1 MMSRA
6 RPAKAMLV
14 NWSRA
19 LRSGLPTFSS
29 EAGRPARQL
38 IHLDEDRRSPDPSV
52 VICVAAPKLDGRDVS
67 ETIQGKSAESKKEGN
82 KEIAKGNTNASIGDR
97 ISAGVD
103 AIGNKADESK
113 HDSKAEAY
121 KTSAQH

>member
-1 MMSRA
+1 MGTTA
-6 RPAKAMLV
+6 
-14 NWSRA
+14 
-19 LRSGLPTFSS
+19 LPTLPHSTTTHPKS
-29 EAGRPARQL
+29 NHGLYLCYLDHRVDYQ
-38 IHLDEDRRSPDPSV
+38 HLERRCELRFGDDPGQV
-52 VICVAAPKLDGRDVS
+52 R
-67 ETIQGKSAESKKEGN
+67 ESKKEGN

>member
-1 MMSRA
+1 MGPQLFLHFHTQPQPTPSRTMA
-6 RPAKAMLV
+6 
-14 NWSRA
+14 S
-19 LRSGLPTFSS
+19 TS
-29 EAGRPARQL
+29 ESITNTL
-38 IHLDEDRRSPDPSV
+38 SD
-52 VICVAAPKLDGRDVS
+52 AANYVS

>member
-1 MMSRA
+1 MGLSSSPQLFLHFHTQPQPTPSRTMA
-6 RPAKAMLV
+6 STSATSTTESITNTL
-14 NWSRA
+14 S
-19 LRSGLPTFSS
+19 
-29 EAGRPARQL
+29 
-38 IHLDEDRRSPDPSV
+38 D
-52 VICVAAPKLDGRDVS
+52 AANYVS

-113 HDSKAEAY
+113 HVSKAEAY

>member
-1 MMSRA
+1 MASASATSTTESITNTVSDAINCESIYYYLRA
-6 RPAKAMLV
+6 V
-14 NWSRA
+14 
-19 LRSGLPTFSS
+19 
-29 EAGRPARQL
+29 GR
-38 IHLDEDRRSPDPSV
+38 EVEGERRREGDF
-52 VICVAAPKLDGRDVS
+52 IAPVYVS

>member
-1 MMSRA
+1 MASTSATSTTESITNTLSDAANFESLMPFSA
-6 RPAKAMLV
+6 RV
-14 NWSRA
+14 
-19 LRSGLPTFSS
+19 LRGKRRRL
-29 EAGRPARQL
+29 ERP
-38 IHLDEDRRSPDPSV
+38 
-52 VICVAAPKLDGRDVS
+52 
-67 ETIQGKSAESKKEGN
+67 TIQGKSAESKKEGN

>member
-1 MMSRA
+1 MGTTA
-6 RPAKAMLV
+6 
-14 NWSRA
+14 
-19 LRSGLPTFSS
+19 LPTLPHSTTTHPKS
-29 EAGRPARQL
+29 NHGLYLCYLDHRVDYQ
-38 IHLDEDRRSPDPSV
+38 HLSD
-52 VICVAAPKLDGRDVS
+52 AANYVS